1 LRCGSDCSIPEWLN
15 MNIVQRLRYPLS
27 GSESS
32 DEIAQRLAVGCSPGM
47 VLSVR
52 GDYFRVLHTR
62 PVMVR
67 RTSADSVNGAPIAL
81 VEDPSTPIVRRV
93 ATIPPPPVTVEEEPK
108 VEDPVPEVVE
118 AEAVVEETASET
130 QVTPPLLVEVPPLR
144 RSSRPPAPVIPIRV
158 GQAWVPKDTRRNPTP
173 FKLVAVNPDH
183 AVADDGRKIQL
194 QRFSRYRLV
203 NEAS

>member
-1 LRCGSDCSIPEWLN
+1 

-47 VLSVR
+47 VIWVR
-52 GDYFRVLHTR
+52 NDYFRVLHTR

-67 RTSADSVNGAPIAL
+67 RVSAEGVSDAPLAL
-81 VEDPSTPIVRRV
+81 VEDPSMAPVVPRV
-93 ATIPPPPVTVEEEPK
+93 ATMPPPPPVEEAPE
-108 VEDPVPEVVE
+108 VEDEIEAVETEAPEEVV
-118 AEAVVEETASET
+118 AVE
-130 QVTPPLLVEVPPLR
+130 VTPESPPVVAPVLVEVPPPR

-158 GQAWVPKDTRRNPTP
+158 GQAWVPKDTRRKPTP
-173 FKLVAVNPDH
+173 FRLVAVNPDH
-183 AVADDGRKIQL
+183 AIADDGRKIQL